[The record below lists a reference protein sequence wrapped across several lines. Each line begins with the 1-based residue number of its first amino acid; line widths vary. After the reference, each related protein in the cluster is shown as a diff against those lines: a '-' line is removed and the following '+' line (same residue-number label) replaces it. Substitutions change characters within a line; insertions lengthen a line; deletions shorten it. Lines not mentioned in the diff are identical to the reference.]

1 MIKKQLYTIQTTLKS
16 NMLLNY
22 DRNNNLLANNQ
33 RLVNICNK
41 LRDEDIIY
49 IQMHQ
54 ILQTE
59 NFDKYFNTR
68 FNNVQYLSGLLEDDD
83 DF

>member
-49 IQMHQ
+49 IH
-54 ILQTE
+54 LQTE

-83 DF
+83 DDF